1 MKTLI
6 LFGALTSLGALV
18 VAQEATPDRA
28 TVRLSDPLKPAW
40 VRAHTLNGG
49 ISVKGYEGKDVIIE
63 ARLRGRGDDGD
74 GGNRYPG
81 MKRVPIRST
90 GLTVEEQ
97 DNVVVVK
104 TESWRA
110 PADLVIQVPFNTS
123 LRLGCVNDG
132 SIVVEKATG
141 EIEAQNVN
149 GPITLSHVSGSAV
162 ANTTNGSV
170 IVTFDRVDPAKP
182 MSFATLNG
190 NVEVT
195 LPRGTKANLAL
206 RIDRD
211 GDIYSDFE
219 IATRATPLAEGDATK
234 ARKDGRYVLKVDRS
248 VYGSI
253 GGGGPEVTMKT
264 FNGDIVLH
272 ELK

>member
-6 LFGALTSLGALV
+6 LFGVLSSAGTLLA
-18 VAQEATPDRA
+18 AQEAASDRA
-28 TVRLSDPLKPAW
+28 TVHLSDPSKPAW
-40 VRAHTLNGG
+40 LRAHSLNGG
-49 ISVKGYEGKDVIIE
+49 ISVKGYEGKDVVIE
-63 ARLRGRGDDGD
+63 ARVRAKGDEGERG
-74 GGNRYPG
+74 NPHPG
-81 MKRVPIRST
+81 MKRLPIRTT

-104 TESWRA
+104 TESWRT
-110 PADLVIQVPFNTS
+110 PADLVIQVPFSTS
-123 LRLGCVNDG
+123 LRLGCVNGG
-132 SIVVEKATG
+132 SIVVEKTTG

-149 GPITLSHVSGSAV
+149 GPISLGHISGSAV

-170 IVTFDRVDPAKP
+170 IVTFDRVDAGKP

-195 LPRGTKANLAL
+195 VPRGTKANLAL
-206 RIDRD
+206 RIERD

-219 IATRATPLAEGDATK
+219 IATRPAPLAEGDASR
-234 ARKDGRYVLKVDRS
+234 RKDGRYVLKVDRS

-253 GGGGPEVTMKT
+253 NGGGPEFTLKT

>member
-1 MKTLI
+1 MKTITL
-6 LFGALTSLGALV
+6 LALLASAGTGFAAEEPSA
-18 VAQEATPDRA
+18 DRA
-28 TVRLSDPLKPAW
+28 TVRLSDPSKPAW
-40 VRAHTLNGG
+40 LRANTINGG
-49 ISVKGYEGKDVIIE
+49 ISVKGYDGKDVVIE
-63 ARLRGRGDDGD
+63 ARVRGKGEDGEGSD
-74 GGNRYPG
+74 RYPG
-81 MKRVPIRST
+81 MKRLPMKST

-104 TESWRA
+104 TESWRT

-123 LRLGCVNDG
+123 LRLGCVNGG

-149 GPITLSHVSGSAV
+149 GAITLTRISGSAV

-170 IVTFDRVDPAKP
+170 IVTFARLDPAKA
-182 MSFATLNG
+182 MSFVTLNG

-195 LPRGTKANLAL
+195 LPRGSKANLSMK
-206 RIDRD
+206 IDRE
-211 GDIYSDFE
+211 GDIFSDFE
-219 IATRATPLAEGDATK
+219 IATRAAPLAEGDGAK
-234 ARKDGRYVLKVDRS
+234 SRKDGRYVLKVDRS

-253 GGGGPEVTMKT
+253 NGGGQEITMKT

-272 ELK
+272 EPK